1 MQKRLSILALIVLLV
16 FQTMLAPIAATAQ
29 AVEQDASDPETSVEL
44 NDATEDADVSEENEG
59 LEDEEIEVGEDES
72 TEDGS
77 SGGENEEGT
86 NDDASKE
93 DPEVDEVV
101 AEDDTNEDVT
111 EENSE
116 PEEQVEA
123 DAAEQ
128 VEEPVA
134 EESQAEVE
142 ESSENIQTQAIEPQA
157 VINHNIFEFEYFRL
171 EGVDV
176 EDGAEI
182 AFDTEYQLQYK
193 WDTEDLTVN
202 AGDTASLQ
210 LPDVFKQWPEDTPP
224 QPIRTSDGTEV
235 GTYKISGGELVFVFD
250 ENIEDAA
257 VHNGYVGFNVTFDN
271 EKFLEEW
278 EQDIDFDGSGEKDL
292 TVVVKPGEVET
303 SLDKEGH
310 PDSDRDAREI
320 TWSID
325 IINGNEED
333 ISNGVLKDIL
343 PEGVGEP
350 RDFVV
355 KELTFDFEGNKVV
368 GEEVAFN
375 EPTVDGNEFE
385 LTFDNVPARGGYT
398 VEYTT
403 TITDYEISEF
413 TNDATFVSDDV
424 NLEAKTT
431 VTTGERSNPIQKSG
445 NYNRNTGQI
454 DWTIIVN
461 ENGMEIENAIVH
473 DQLPEKLILVDGSI
487 EVKKNWQVVEDFN
500 PTGFPIELGEVNADE
515 FYEINFSTNINWSK
529 VNGGEYI
536 QGNTFTN
543 KTELTDGEDPIGED
557 DATVE
562 FLRETLLS
570 KSGKAS
576 D

>member
-1 MQKRLSILALIVLLV
+1 MQKRLSMLALIVLLV
-16 FQTMLAPIAATAQ
+16 FQTMLTPIAATAQ

-44 NDATEDADVSEENEG
+44 NDVTEDAEVSEENEG

-93 DPEVDEVV
+93 ESEADEGIAEADDETNEGVSEESSESEEQAEADEQAEGDV
-101 AEDDTNEDVT
+101 AE
-111 EENSE
+111 
-116 PEEQVEA
+116 Q
-123 DAAEQ
+123 
-128 VEEPVA
+128 EEPVA

-142 ESSENIQTQAIEPQA
+142 ESSKNIHTQAIEPQA
-157 VINHNIFEFEYFRL
+157 EINHNIFEFEYFRL

-413 TNDATFVSDDV
+413 TNDGTFVSDDV

-445 NYNRNTGQI
+445 ERVWWSEEPGDKINWKI
-454 DWTIIVN
+454 VVN

-473 DQLPEKLILVDGSI
+473 DQLPEGLTLVEGSI
-487 EVKKNWQVVEDFN
+487 EVKKNGQAVEDLN
-500 PTGFPIELGEVNADE
+500 PTDFPIEIGKVNADE
-515 FYEINFSTNINWSK
+515 IYEISFSTDIDWSK
-529 VNGGEYI
+529 VN
-536 QGNTFTN
+536 
-543 KTELTDGEDPIGED
+543 D
-557 DATVE
+557 
-562 FLRETLLS
+562 
-570 KSGKAS
+570 
-576 D
+576 

>member
-77 SGGENEEGT
+77 SGGENEEST
-86 NDDASKE
+86 NDDASE
-93 DPEVDEVV
+93 EESEADEVV
-101 AEDDTNEDVT
+101 AEDDTNEDVS

-116 PEEQVEA
+116 SEEQVEA
-123 DAAEQ
+123 EEQAEGDVAEQ
-128 VEEPVA
+128 EEPVA

-142 ESSENIQTQAIEPQA
+142 ESSKNIHTQAIEPQA
-157 VINHNIFEFEYFRL
+157 EINHNIFEFEYFRL

-202 AGDTASLQ
+202 AGDTARLQ
-210 LPDVFKQWPEDTPP
+210 LPDVFKQWPEGTPA
-224 QPIRTSDGTEV
+224 QSILTSGEPGTVV
-235 GTYKISGGELVFVFD
+235 GEYTISDGELVFVFD

-310 PDSDRDAREI
+310 PDSDKNAREI
-320 TWSID
+320 TWSVD
-325 IINGNEED
+325 ITNGSKED
-333 ISNGVLKDIL
+333 ISNGFLKDIL

-368 GEEVAFN
+368 GEEVSFN
-375 EPTVDGNEFE
+375 EPTVDADGFE
-385 LTFDNVPARGGYT
+385 MTFDNVPARGGYR

-403 TITDYEISEF
+403 TITNYEISEF
-413 TNDATFVSDDV
+413 TNDATFVSEDV

-431 VTTGERSNPIQKSG
+431 VTTGERSNPNQKSG
-445 NYNRNTGQI
+445 NYNRKT
-454 DWTIIVN
+454 
-461 ENGMEIENAIVH
+461 
-473 DQLPEKLILVDGSI
+473 
-487 EVKKNWQVVEDFN
+487 VK
-500 PTGFPIELGEVNADE
+500 
-515 FYEINFSTNINWSK
+515 
-529 VNGGEYI
+529 
-536 QGNTFTN
+536 
-543 KTELTDGEDPIGED
+543 
-557 DATVE
+557 
-562 FLRETLLS
+562 
-570 KSGKAS
+570 
-576 D
+576 